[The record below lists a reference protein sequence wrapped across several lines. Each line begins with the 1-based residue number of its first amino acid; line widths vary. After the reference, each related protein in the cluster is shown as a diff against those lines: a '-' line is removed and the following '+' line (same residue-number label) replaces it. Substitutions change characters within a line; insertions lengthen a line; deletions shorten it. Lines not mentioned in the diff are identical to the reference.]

1 MAAQTLKSSPAVQET
16 WFNPW
21 VGKFPWRREWLPT
34 SVFFSGE
41 FHRQGSQA
49 GYSPWGRKESDTTE
63 WLTLSLSLAVQ
74 WVVKNLQFHCKGHG
88 FDPWLRIGEIG
99 DPACRICD
107 LQPKKKTEE
116 ELNEYFIFIFRV
128 IWKLLNML
136 LISRWWILTII
147 KWLKEERQ
155 KNYIVFLNLKSRS
168 FWIMEFFILMEVK
181 FKGLTSLFFLFL
193 NWNFSVVT

>member
-1 MAAQTLKSSPAVQET
+1 MVAQTVKSSPAVQET

-21 VGKFPWRREWLPT
+21 IGKFPWRREWLPT

-41 FHRQGSQA
+41 FHRQGSLA
-49 GYSPWGRKESDTTE
+49 GYSLWGRKESDTTE

-74 WVVKNLQFHCKGHG
+74 WVVKNLQFHCKGRG

-116 ELNEYFIFIFRV
+116 ELIEYFIFIFRV

-193 NWNFSVVT
+193 NWNFSVVI

>member
-1 MAAQTLKSSPAVQET
+1 MVAQTVKSSPAVQET

-21 VGKFPWRREWLPT
+21 IGKFPWRREWLPT

-41 FHRQGSQA
+41 FHRQGSLA
-49 GYSPWGRKESDTTE
+49 GYSLWGRKESDTTE

-74 WVVKNLQFHCKGHG
+74 WVVKNLQFHCKGRG

-193 NWNFSVVT
+193 NWNFSVVI

>member
-1 MAAQTLKSSPAVQET
+1 MAAQTFKSSPAVQET